1 MDRRYYVYIL
11 ASEARELYVGMTND
25 VHKRV
30 AQHRRKF
37 HPTSQTAEHQIF
49 RLVYCETTEDV
60 LAAIRRE
67 KQIKTW
73 NRRRKLELIE
83 QANPSWQDLAE
94 GI

>member
-11 ASEARELYVGMTND
+11 ASEARELYVGVTND
-25 VHKRV
+25 VYKRV

-37 HPTSQTAEHQIF
+37 HPTSYTAEHQTF
-49 RLVYCETTEDV
+49 MLVYCETTDDV

-67 KQIKTW
+67 KQIKGW